1 MDTTA
6 TTSAKA
12 FAYGAVTFAFA
23 LPAMILL
30 YGWAMG
36 S

>member
-6 TTSAKA
+6 TTSVRA
-12 FAYGAVTFAFA
+12 FAYAAVTFALA